1 MRTPSKARTQRQAT
15 MRLPRLPRESKPQTE
30 KNARS
35 IRPRSASKHT
45 TESPSTIA
53 HAAHARAKN
62 SAGKS
67 QRRAARRGEFST
79 SSNESTASAPPP
91 VLPRNRYATM
101 SESNMPMRFPS
112 PLANDV
118 TLPHVATLSQ
128 FVASSI
134 AGVPLRKRCPKR
146 TPNARRVRDAFRT
159 SARQPQKSRPFRVG
173 FFVSDSRCMKLL
185 RATRFATYVLTAY
198 ALAAALVLVAR
209 WSSFLLLGGASEN
222 VRVHSARDI
231 VPHAEHGARHSGE
244 RHGGEV
250 RQSQ

>member
-30 KNARS
+30 KTRG
-35 IRPRSASKHT
+35 RFGRGRRASTRGNHGKH
-45 TESPSTIA
+45 A
-53 HAAHARAKN
+53 VKHAHARAKN

-134 AGVPLRKRCPKR
+134 AGVPLRKRCSKKSPEC
-146 TPNARRVRDAFRT
+146 PAR
-159 SARQPQKSRPFRVG
+159 SRCISNKCTATAKKPTLSSRL
-173 FFVSDSRCMKLL
+173 FVSDPRC
-185 RATRFATYVLTAY
+185 ATDSQLT
-198 ALAAALVLVAR
+198 R
-209 WSSFLLLGGASEN
+209 WQQ
-222 VRVHSARDI
+222 
-231 VPHAEHGARHSGE
+231 P
-244 RHGGEV
+244 
-250 RQSQ
+250 